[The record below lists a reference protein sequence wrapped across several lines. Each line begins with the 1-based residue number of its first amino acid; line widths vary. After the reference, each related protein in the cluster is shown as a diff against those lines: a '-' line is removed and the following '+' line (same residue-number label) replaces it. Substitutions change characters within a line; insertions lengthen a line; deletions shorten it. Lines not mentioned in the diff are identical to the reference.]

1 MTTKLTIML
10 HNKLLLILSFITL
23 SIIGNSTP
31 YELKSTIK
39 WIGIEKVGVDNNYVE
54 RVSFIGAYHNTPDG
68 LPVYVDKFPI
78 HTSEAKI
85 NVSIVNEIYTIASEK
100 ENEKLLKEGTKQT
113 FLDIKARIVTSRK
126 EPMVQVEFIPIRWNN
141 ELQKFEKLIQFE
153 IEINVIDIV
162 DNYKIR
168 KQYATSSV
176 LKEGNWFKIKLDKN
190 GIYKITYQELSD
202 MGFDVS
208 THPSKI
214 AVYGNGGGILPEKN
228 DDFRYD
234 DLYENPIEVVGGN
247 DGSFD
252 NGDYILF
259 YGEGPV
265 TWTYSP
271 VSDAFFHQTNY
282 YKDHNYYFITSVNHT
297 AKRVESIQPP
307 SGTADVEI
315 SDFTDYIVH
324 EVDERNIAGIG
335 RTWFGEIYDY
345 TTEYDFNYDFP
356 NTKKNVET
364 GYFRGYFASKA
375 YSSNAFYIHINGNQE
390 QIVNIQPLS
399 PTNRYEY
406 AKGEETSF
414 SFAPTSD
421 QLIVTTEF
429 ARNSNTSIGY
439 LDYFEVNVQRD
450 LKFTGDQMIFRKIT
464 KEANIAEYNVT
475 NTGQDIVIWDISTPV
490 NPYKVVVQN
499 QGNSLKFKSD
509 ATSFREYIAF
519 NGNSYLSAEF
529 VEEITN
535 QNLHSYRNIDYL
547 IISYPDFLDEANRLA
562 DFHRS
567 KSDLNVLVTTIDK
580 VYNEFSSGG
589 QDITA
594 IRDFAKM
601 LYDDSDPG
609 KELKYM
615 LLFGDASYDYKD
627 ILLDNSNYVPC
638 WESIR
643 SLDIVSSIATD
654 DYFGFLDDGEGEEYS
669 YDLVDIGIG
678 RFVVGNIEEAKAAVN
693 KSIHY
698 SANTTKT
705 MAPWRNMVT
714 FLADDGDANRHLKD
728 AERLSEIFDTT
739 FQQYNLSKIY
749 VDAYE
754 QISTPSGQTAPAVNA
769 AINER
774 IEKGTLIFNYSGH
787 GGEIGLG
794 HERYLQIPDIQS
806 WTNYDMLSVFITATC
821 EFTRYDDPNR
831 VSAGELV
838 FLNEKG
844 GAISLFTTSRATFA
858 GSNLALNMAIY
869 NDNMFKKIDG
879 EYPTF
884 GDIIRRSKLHGTP
897 NDKKFVLIGDP
908 ACKMAYPEYNAETVK
923 INSHIITPDEPDT
936 IKALQLVSVEGMVT
950 DEALEKIDDFNG
962 ELFISVYDKK
972 SEIITL
978 GDENSPYTFYVRNS
992 VIFNGKASI
1001 VNGDFHYEFMVPKDI
1016 AYKYGIG
1023 RISYYLRDTIT
1034 DGNGYYENLI
1044 VGGFDENAEE
1054 DTEGPLITLY
1064 MNDTTFV
1071 SGAKTNQNPN
1081 LLAFVSDASGINTT
1095 GNGIGH
1101 DIVTVIDEDKEMTY
1115 VLNDYYEA
1123 NENRYNEGN
1132 IVYPFSQLP
1141 EGEHSLSLKVW
1152 DVYNN
1157 SSIANIDFMVVAAE
1171 NVIVENLMNYP
1182 NPFMTE
1188 TNFVFDHNQSGN
1200 TVEVQLEIFNLAGGL
1215 VKKINE
1221 TIDVEGHRSEPIT
1234 WNGKKDNGQVIDRG
1248 FYVYRVTVRNEDGG
1262 IARDESKFI
1271 YIK

>member
-1 MTTKLTIML
+1 ML
-10 HNKLLLILSFITL
+10 HNKFLLIISFLTI
-23 SIIGNSTP
+23 SIFGFGSP
-31 YELKSTIK
+31 YEMKSSIK
-39 WIGIEKVGVDNNYVE
+39 WLGIEKVGVENNYVE
-54 RVSFIGAYHNTPDG
+54 RLTFVGASHFTPDG
-68 LPVYVDKFPI
+68 LPVFIEKFPI
-78 HTSEAKI
+78 HTSSADI
-85 NVSIVNEIYTIASEK
+85 SVSIVNETYQVTTER
-100 ENEKLLKEGTKQT
+100 ENELLLITGNKQPT
-113 FLDIKARIVTSRK
+113 LDIVARIVTSRK
-126 EPMVQVEFIPIRWNN
+126 EPKVQVEFTPIRWNN
-141 ELQKFEKLIQFE
+141 ELQLFEKLTHFEFE
-153 IEINVIDIV
+153 ISVV
-162 DNYKIR
+162 DTYISEKTVN
-168 KQYATSSV
+168 QYATESV
-176 LKEGNWFKIKLDKN
+176 LNTGQWFKIKLDKN
-190 GIYKITYQELSD
+190 GIYKVTYQELSD

-208 THPSKI
+208 TNPSKI
-214 AVYGNGGGILPEKN
+214 AVFGNGGGILPEKN

-252 NGDYILF
+252 SGDYILF

-271 VSDAFFHQTNY
+271 VKEAFFHQTNY
-282 YKDHNYYFITSVNHT
+282 YKDENYYFITSLNYN
-297 AKRVESIQPP
+297 AKRIENITPP
-307 SGTADVEI
+307 TGTADVEV
-315 SDFTDYIVH
+315 SDFTDYAVH
-324 EVDERNIAGIG
+324 EIDERNIAGIG
-335 RTWFGEIYDY
+335 RTWFGEIFDY
-345 TTEYDFNYDFP
+345 STEYDFNLNFP
-356 NTKKNVET
+356 NTKKNTES

-375 YSSNAFYIHINGNQE
+375 YSTNAFYIYINGNQE

-406 AKGEETSF
+406 GKGEETSF

-421 QLIVTTEF
+421 QMIVTTKF

-450 LKFTGDQMIFRKIT
+450 LKFSDDQMIFRKIT
-464 KEANIAEYNVT
+464 KEGSIAEYNVT
-475 NTGQDIVIWDISTPV
+475 NAGQDVVIWDISTPI
-490 NPYKVVVQN
+490 NPYKVVSQN
-499 QGNSLKFKSD
+499 QGNNIKFKSD
-509 ATSFREYIAF
+509 ATSFKEYIAF
-519 NGNSYLSAEF
+519 NGNSYLTAEF
-529 VEEITN
+529 VEEVPN
-535 QNLHSYRNIDYL
+535 QNLHGYRNVDYL
-547 IISYPDFLDEANRLA
+547 IITYPDFLEEANRLA
-562 DFHRS
+562 DYHRS
-567 KSDLNVLVTTIDK
+567 ESDLNVVVSTVGM

-601 LYDDSDPG
+601 LYDDSEPG
-609 KELKYM
+609 KELKYL

-627 ILLDNSNYVPC
+627 ILPDNTNFVPC
-638 WESIR
+638 WESVR
-643 SLDIVSSIATD
+643 SLDIVSSIASD

-678 RFVVGNIEEAKAAVN
+678 RFVTANVEEAKSAID
-693 KSIHY
+693 KTIHY
-698 SANTTKT
+698 STNTTKT

-739 FQQYNLSKIY
+739 FQEYNLSKIY

-806 WTNYDMLSVFITATC
+806 WNNYDMLSVFITATC
-821 EFTRYDDPNR
+821 EFTRYDDPKR

-838 FLNEKG
+838 FLNENG

-869 NDNMFKKIDG
+869 NENMFKKVDG

-908 ACKMAYPEYNAETVK
+908 ACKMAYPDYNAETIK

-936 IKALQLVSVEGMVT
+936 IKALQLVSVEGVVT
-950 DEALEKIDDFNG
+950 DENLEKIDDFNG

-972 SEIITL
+972 SEIVTL
-978 GDENSPYTFYVRNS
+978 GDENNPYTFYVRNS

-1001 VNGDFHYEFMVPKDI
+1001 VNGDFSYEFMVPKDI

-1023 RISYYLRDTIT
+1023 RISYYLRDTVH

-1044 VGGFDENAEE
+1044 VGGFDESAKE
-1054 DTEGPLITLY
+1054 DTEGPLISLY
-1064 MNDTTFV
+1064 MNDTTFI
-1071 SGAKTNQNPN
+1071 SGSKTNQNPN

-1101 DIVTVIDEDKEMTY
+1101 DIVTVINEDKEMTY

-1123 NENRYNEGN
+1123 NENKYNEGS
-1132 IVYPFSQLP
+1132 IVYPFSNLP

-1171 NVIVENLMNYP
+1171 NIVVENLMNYP
-1182 NPFMTE
+1182 NPFMSE

-1200 TVEVQLEIFNLAGGL
+1200 TIDVQIEIFNLAGQL
-1215 VKKINE
+1215 IKILGE
-1221 TIDVEGHRSEPIT
+1221 TIDAEGHRSEPIK
-1234 WNGKKDNGQVIDRG
+1234 WNGKKDNGEEIDRG
-1248 FYVYRVTVRNEDGG
+1248 FYVYRVTVRNENGG
-1262 IARDESKFI
+1262 TARDDSKLI
-1271 YIK
+1271 YIR